1 MSRADYQQWIARG
14 KPFRLMQ
21 PALDLQTRLRAHG
34 YVVYNIGNEDHLT
47 HEPPED
53 HTPYSETAY
62 PGRSVYGVG
71 YAIDIMP
78 PAKGARSKV
87 DGLPLPSLQQL
98 GARLVADRK
107 ADVAGIRWLKYINWE
122 PERDNGGPCWHDSW
136 QPNYSRRA
144 SSDRGHIHISGLTG
158 FESSTVGA
166 DYDPVARIRGGDEMT
181 LTKEQ
186 AAQLNKIDELHAA
199 LLGEGKKGSTYPASV
214 VQQIR
219 DVAWAV
225 VRGNTD
231 TTWLGRT
238 LVTMGEAAGLDA
250 AELEQIRAA
259 AREGAEASAPAVV
272 SGVLAGL
279 TPEKIAAAI
288 PASIAKQVA
297 DELGRRISSGAGQAQ
312 G

>member
-1 MSRADYQQWIARG
+1 MSRADYQQWISRG
-14 KPFRLMQ
+14 RPFRLMQ
-21 PALDLQTRLRAHG
+21 PAQDLKSRLRAHG
-34 YVVYNIGNEDHLT
+34 YVVYDIGNEAHLT

-53 HTPYSETAY
+53 HTPYSATAY
-62 PGRSVYGVG
+62 PGRAVYGVG
-71 YAIDIMP
+71 YAVDIMP
-78 PAKGARSKV
+78 PPKGARSKV

-107 ADVAGIRWLKYINWE
+107 AGVADVRWLKYLNWE

-166 DYDPVARIRGGDEMT
+166 GYDPVARIRGGDDMSQKAE
-181 LTKEQ
+181 
-186 AAQLNKIDELHAA
+186 AQIAELHEA
-199 LLGEGKKGSTYPASV
+199 LLGEGKKGSRYPASV

-225 VRGNTD
+225 VHGNTD
-231 TTWLGRT
+231 TTWLGKT
-238 LVTMGEAAGLDA
+238 LVTLGEAAGLDA

-259 AREGAEASAPAVV
+259 AREGAEASAPAVTA
-272 SGVLAGL
+272 GVLAGL

-288 PASIAKQVA
+288 PPSIARQVA
-297 DELGRRISSGAGQAQ
+297 DELARRFAD
-312 G
+312 